1 MTEIHFTGMC
11 LVMSQEFNDVIALD
25 LHQVSWH
32 DNIWFPHVI
41 NEFTRFSECRIIK
54 SKSAQTVLDSLSELD
69 ERVVA
74 GLESATSP
82 PPDLLERTTGGVEER
97 LRNEASAGAFLDLF
111 TIGWT
116 TVHAVLDPTPDRGSP
131 HDGDANAD
139 ETMGG
144 S

>member
-1 MTEIHFTGMC
+1 MGVRHPSRRRLQRWLQTGELRRVEAHIDSC
-11 LVMSQEFNDVIALD
+11 E
-25 LHQVSWH
+25 
-32 DNIWFPHVI
+32 
-41 NEFTRFSECRIIK
+41 RC
-54 SKSAQTVLDSLSELD
+54 QTVLDSLSELD

-74 GLESATSP
+74 SLESATSP

-131 HDGDANAD
+131 HDGAANAD

>member
-1 MTEIHFTGMC
+1 M
-11 LVMSQEFNDVIALD
+11 
-25 LHQVSWH
+25 
-32 DNIWFPHVI
+32 
-41 NEFTRFSECRIIK
+41 
-54 SKSAQTVLDSLSELD
+54 LDSLSKLD

-74 GLESATSP
+74 SLESATSP

-131 HDGDANAD
+131 HDGAANAD